1 MSRTPDES
9 GRVLHA
15 QLHLLDRQLIDQA
28 DGHLAGK
35 IDDVELDLDADP
47 PTVTALISGRER
59 ITARRIVDIGTA
71 VTVSTEGL
79 DLDYYDDWIEQH
91 VVAKIPGAGNATQ

>member
-1 MSRTPDES
+1 MPRTPDTS
-9 GRVLHA
+9 GRGLHA

-47 PTVTALISGRER
+47 PVVAALITGRER
-59 ITARRIVDIGTA
+59 ITARRIAAIDTA
-71 VTVSTEGL
+71 VTVVVEDL
-79 DLDYYDDWIEQH
+79 DLDYYDNWVETH
-91 VVAKIPGAGNATQ
+91 VIAKIPGAGDATE

>member
-1 MSRTPDES
+1 MA

-35 IDDVELDLDADP
+35 VDDVVLDLDADP
-47 PTVTALISGRER
+47 PVVTALVSARREIS
-59 ITARRIVDIGTA
+59 ARRITDLGTA
-71 VTVSTEGL
+71 VTVDAEGL
-79 DLDYYDDWIEQH
+79 DLDRYDDRVERAVID
-91 VVAKIPGAGNATQ
+91 KIPGAGHAAE

>member
-1 MSRTPDES
+1 MPGKPAES

-35 IDDVELDLDADP
+35 IDDLELDLDADT

-59 ITARRIVDIGTA
+59 ITARRIVDIDTA
-71 VTVSTEGL
+71 VTVTAEGL

-91 VVAKIPGAGNATQ
+91 VVAKIPGAGHANQ

>member
-1 MSRTPDES
+1 MS

-35 IDDVELDLDADP
+35 IDDVELDLAADP
-47 PTVTALISGRER
+47 PVVAALISGRAEIPAAR
-59 ITARRIVDIGTA
+59 IAEIDTA
-71 VTVSTEGL
+71 VTISAEGL
-79 DLDYYDDWIEQH
+79 DLDYYDDWIERH
-91 VVAKIPGAGNATQ
+91 VIDKIPGAGDATE

>member
-1 MSRTPDES
+1 MPGKPDES

-35 IDDVELDLDADP
+35 VDDVELDLDADV
-47 PTVTALISGRER
+47 PTVTALICGRQR
-59 ITARRIVDIGTA
+59 ITARRIVDIDTA
-71 VTVSTEGL
+71 VTVAAEGL
-79 DLDYYDDWIEQH
+79 DLDYYDDWVEQH
-91 VVAKIPGAGNATQ
+91 VVAKIPGAGDATE

>member
-1 MSRTPDES
+1 MTMPNES

-47 PTVTALISGRER
+47 PVVAALISGRER
-59 ITARRIVDIGTA
+59 ITARRIAEIDTA
-71 VTVSTEGL
+71 VTVQVQDL
-79 DLDYYDDWIEQH
+79 DLDYYDEWVERH
-91 VVAKIPGAGNATQ
+91 VIDKIPGAGHAAE